1 MFHIPGRFDTTE
13 EQADLFAEAYGPAGG
28 WVRFFEGAEGYRGTE
43 LFRRTVSPP
52 CFLTPDRRETRV
64 AYEAFR
70 RERATEDDDRG
81 EADADQDHRAGGEY
95 AALDAAC
102 EGLTLHERFLAAW
115 EG

>member
-70 RERATEDDDRG
+70 RERATE
-81 EADADQDHRAGGEY
+81 Y